1 MELLMNLDD
10 QFKLEHLLL
19 KERVC
24 RTCHVSKNLLDDYYL
39 IRRTRGD
46 LPSSYSYECK
56 ECTIRRVINARFADK
71 PSKWEYP
78 DW

>member
-1 MELLMNLDD
+1 MDLDD

-19 KERVC
+19 KERKC
-24 RTCHVSKNLLDDYYL
+24 RTCHKTKSLLDDYYL
-39 IRRTRGD
+39 IRRIRGD

-56 ECTIRRVINARFADK
+56 DCTIERVLKSRQKGRPIKND
-71 PSKWEYP
+71 YP